1 MSKERWK
8 ESDDQLAKEAYAVLV
23 RREKPSRAYSKADL
37 ARLLEN
43 HTLYVDFIK
52 LCLEY
57 DDSDDLAAFRRGLSF
72 VVSAL
77 GPSEIARRAGFSRM
91 SVYRM
96 LAPGG
101 NPSLKNFVALLRA
114 LNVHPWVVDD
124 SFIKKR
130 EHYMRPRDQPFT
142 WQMVSSGRRVKPKIR
157 RSKRPGLTY

>member
-1 MSKERWK
+1 MYVTPQMSKGRWK

-37 ARLLEN
+37 ARLLKN
-43 HTLYVDFIK
+43 HTLYVDFLK

-91 SVYRM
+91 SVYRERSHG
-96 LAPGG
+96 LSDVRTGREPKSQELRGAP
-101 NPSLKNFVALLRA
+101 A
-114 LNVHPWVVDD
+114 
-124 SFIKKR
+124 
-130 EHYMRPRDQPFT
+130 
-142 WQMVSSGRRVKPKIR
+142 SS
-157 RSKRPGLTY
+157 